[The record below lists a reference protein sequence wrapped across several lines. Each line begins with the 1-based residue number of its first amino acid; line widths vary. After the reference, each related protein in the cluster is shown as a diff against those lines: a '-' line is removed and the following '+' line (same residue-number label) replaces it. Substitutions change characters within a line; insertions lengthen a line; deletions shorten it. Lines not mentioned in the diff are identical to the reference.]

1 VIICITPAS
10 SQIEQTISSLKF
22 GQKAMRV
29 QQSAK
34 VQINEIKNNAIKNRH
49 NLNYNAGGVEQR
61 VLQEIVEEYEGRIK
75 GLEAQLNDNSQIQ

>member
-1 VIICITPAS
+1 
-10 SQIEQTISSLKF
+10 
-22 GQKAMRV
+22 MRV

-34 VQINEIKNNAIKNRH
+34 VQINEIKSNAIKNRH

-75 GLEAQLNDNSQIQ
+75 VLEAQINDDSQI